1 MRTGDIVKLLSSN
14 ERKLIVETRDEII
27 PSGAG
32 LRLRIMYRLAGD
44 KQMVFAAGN
53 GSLDPTQTPLTL
65 SLHSTLDTDP
75 PVWYIIGVSK
85 ESCKNIH

>member
-44 KQMVFAAGN
+44 EFAN
-53 GSLDPTQTPLTL
+53 KWFSRQEMDPWIPRR
-65 SLHSTLDTDP
+65 HP
-75 PVWYIIGVSK
+75 
-85 ESCKNIH
+85 